1 LVSLSGFSINRRER
15 AIVEGVGS
23 HLSTVKK
30 TVEDF
35 GGLVDSVSAGD
46 AASARRFFDDVM
58 DDETKADTIHR
69 DLSLRVANGAFFGG
83 VREDILALL
92 EKIDEIADSAKDAS
106 RLLNVEVGTTNGSAI
121 ELLRSDEMRLF
132 IADLKNA
139 VLALENLIAA
149 FSINKKEVLARV
161 HSVEE
166 FEESADSRKDVL
178 LRELFRGASKLNPV
192 TVIQL
197 RDFIFVA
204 DDIADNAEDAS
215 DVVLV
220 LVAKGYG

>member
-23 HLSTVKK
+23 HLATVKR

-35 GGLVDSVSAGD
+35 GGLVDSVSSGD
-46 AASARRFFDDVM
+46 AALARRFFDDVM
-58 DDETKADTIHR
+58 GDETKADTIHR

-92 EKIDEIADSAKDAS
+92 EKIDDIADSAKDAS
-106 RLLNVEVGTTNGSAI
+106 RLLNVEVGANGSAI

-132 IADLKNA
+132 IADLKGS
-139 VLALENLIAA
+139 VSALENLIAA
-149 FSINKKEVLARV
+149 FTISKKEVLARV

-178 LRELFRGASKLNPV
+178 LRELFRGASNLNPV
-192 TVIQL
+192 AVIQL

-220 LVAKGYG
+220 LIAKGYG

>member
-1 LVSLSGFSINRRER
+1 MVSLSGFSINRRER

-23 HLSTVKK
+23 HLATVKR

-35 GGLVDSVSAGD
+35 GGLVDSVSSGD
-46 AASARRFFDDVM
+46 PASAGRFFDDVM
-58 DDETKADTIHR
+58 GDETKADTIHR

-92 EKIDEIADSAKDAS
+92 EKIDDIADSAKDAS
-106 RLLNVEVGTTNGSAI
+106 RLLNVEVGANGSAI

-132 IADLKNA
+132 IADLKGS
-139 VLALENLIAA
+139 VSALENLIAA
-149 FSINKKEVLARV
+149 FTISKKEVLARV

-178 LRELFRGASKLNPV
+178 LRELFRGASNLNPV

-220 LVAKGYG
+220 LIAKGYG

>member
-1 LVSLSGFSINRRER
+1 MVRLSGFSINRKER
-15 AIVEGVGS
+15 AIIEGVES
-23 HLSTVKK
+23 HLGIVKK

-35 GGLVDSVSAGD
+35 GRLIESVSSGD
-46 AASARRFFDDVM
+46 DLSAKRFFEEVM
-58 DDETKADTIHR
+58 NEETKADKMHR

-83 VREDILALL
+83 VREDILTLL
-92 EKIDEIADSAKDAS
+92 EKIDDIADSAKDAS
-106 RLLNVEVGTTNGSAI
+106 RLLMAEFAMSESVVD
-121 ELLRSDEMRLF
+121 LLRSEQMRLF
-132 IADLKNA
+132 VKDLKDS
-139 VLALENLIAA
+139 VSALENLIAA
-149 FSINKKEVLARV
+149 FKVSKKEVLARV
-161 HSVEE
+161 HGVEV
-166 FEESADSRKDVL
+166 FEESADSRKDLL
-178 LRELFRGASKLNPV
+178 LRELFGESRQLNPV

>member
-1 LVSLSGFSINRRER
+1 MVSLSGFSINRRER

-23 HLSTVKK
+23 HLATVKR

-35 GGLVDSVSAGD
+35 GGLVDSVSSGD
-46 AASARRFFDDVM
+46 PASARRFFDDVM
-58 DDETKADTIHR
+58 GDETKADTIHR

-92 EKIDEIADSAKDAS
+92 EKIDDIADSAKDAS
-106 RLLNVEVGTTNGSAI
+106 RLLNVEVGANGSAI

-132 IADLKNA
+132 IADLKGS
-139 VLALENLIAA
+139 VSALENLIAA
-149 FSINKKEVLARV
+149 FTINKKEVLARV

-178 LRELFRGASKLNPV
+178 LRELFRGASNLNPV

-204 DDIADNAEDAS
+204 DNIADNAEDAS

-220 LVAKGYG
+220 LIAKGYG

>member
-1 LVSLSGFSINRRER
+1 MSAKARMVSLSGFSINRRER

-23 HLSTVKK
+23 HLATVKR

-35 GGLVDSVSAGD
+35 GGLIDSVSSGD
-46 AASARRFFDDVM
+46 AASARRFFDAVM
-58 DDETKADTIHR
+58 GDETKADTIHR

-83 VREDILALL
+83 VREDI
-92 EKIDEIADSAKDAS
+92 
-106 RLLNVEVGTTNGSAI
+106 I

-132 IADLKNA
+132 IADLKGS
-139 VLALENLIAA
+139 VSALENLIAA
-149 FSINKKEVLARV
+149 FTISKKEVLARV

-220 LVAKGYG
+220 LIAKGYG

>member
-1 LVSLSGFSINRRER
+1 MVSLSGFSINRRER
-15 AIVEGVGS
+15 AIVEGVGI

-30 TVEDF
+30 TVDDF
-35 GGLVDSVSAGD
+35 RGLVDSVSGGD
-46 AASARRFFDDVM
+46 AASAARFFDAVM
-58 DDETKADTIHR
+58 GDETKADTIHR

-92 EKIDEIADSAKDAS
+92 EKIDDIADSAKDAS
-106 RLLNVEVGTTNGSAI
+106 RLLNVELGMNGPAI
-121 ELLRSDEMRLF
+121 ELLKSDEMRLF
-132 IADLKNA
+132 MADLKGA
-139 VLALENLIAA
+139 VSALENLIAA
-149 FSINKKEVLARV
+149 FTINKKEVLARV

-178 LRELFRGASKLNPV
+178 LRELFRDASKLNPV

-197 RDFIFVA
+197 RDFIFIA
-204 DDIADNAEDAS
+204 DNIADNAEDAS
-215 DVVLV
+215 DAVLV

>member
-1 LVSLSGFSINRRER
+1 MVSLSGFSINRRER
-15 AIVEGVGS
+15 AILEGVGS
-23 HLSTVKK
+23 HLATVKR

-35 GGLVDSVSAGD
+35 GGLVDSVSSGD
-46 AASARRFFDDVM
+46 AASARRFFDAVM
-58 DDETKADTIHR
+58 GDETKADTIHR

-92 EKIDEIADSAKDAS
+92 EKIDDIADSAKDAS
-106 RLLNVEVGTTNGSAI
+106 RLLNVEVGGNGSAI
-121 ELLRSDEMRLF
+121 EILRSDEMRLF
-132 IADLKNA
+132 IADLKGS
-139 VLALENLIAA
+139 VSALENLIAA
-149 FSINKKEVLARV
+149 FNVSKKEVLARV

-204 DDIADNAEDAS
+204 DDIADKAEDAS

-220 LVAKGYG
+220 LIAKGYG

>member
-1 LVSLSGFSINRRER
+1 MVSLSGFSINRRER
-15 AIVEGVGS
+15 AILEGVGS
-23 HLSTVKK
+23 HLGTVKK

-35 GGLVDSVSAGD
+35 GGLVESLSSGD
-46 AASARRFFDDVM
+46 AASARRCFDAVM
-58 DDETKADTIHR
+58 DEETKADTIHR

-92 EKIDEIADSAKDAS
+92 EKIDDIADSAKDAS
-106 RLLNVEVGTTNGSAI
+106 RLLNVELGMDGPAI
-121 ELLRSDEMRLF
+121 ELLRSDGMRLF
-132 IADLKNA
+132 IADLKGA
-139 VLALENLIAA
+139 VSALENLIAA
-149 FSINKKEVLARV
+149 FAISKKEVLARV

-178 LRELFRGASKLNPV
+178 LRELFKDASKLNPV

-220 LVAKGYG
+220 LIAKGYG

>member
-1 LVSLSGFSINRRER
+1 MVSLSGFSINRRER
-15 AIVEGVGS
+15 AIVEGIES
-23 HLSTVKK
+23 HLGIVKK
-30 TVEDF
+30 TVDDF
-35 GGLVDSVSAGD
+35 GGFIDSVSKEDTPSAG
-46 AASARRFFDDVM
+46 RLFDEVM
-58 DDETKADTIHR
+58 GDETKADAIHR

-92 EKIDEIADSAKDAS
+92 EKIDDIADSAKDAS
-106 RLLNVEVGTTNGSAI
+106 RLLSVEVGANGSAI

-132 IADLKNA
+132 IADLKGS
-139 VLALENLIAA
+139 VSALENLIAA
-149 FSINKKEVLARV
+149 FTINKKEVLARV

-220 LVAKGYG
+220 LIAKGYG

>member
-1 LVSLSGFSINRRER
+1 MVSLSGFSINRRER
-15 AIVEGVGS
+15 AILEGVGS
-23 HLSTVKK
+23 HLATVKR

-35 GGLVDSVSAGD
+35 GGLVDSVSSGD
-46 AASARRFFDDVM
+46 AALARRFFDDVM
-58 DDETKADTIHR
+58 GDETKADTIHR

-92 EKIDEIADSAKDAS
+92 EKIDDIADSAKDAS
-106 RLLNVEVGTTNGSAI
+106 RLLNVEVGANGSAI

-132 IADLKNA
+132 IADLKGS
-139 VLALENLIAA
+139 VSALENLIAA
-149 FSINKKEVLARV
+149 FTISKKEVLARV

-192 TVIQL
+192 AVIQL

-204 DDIADNAEDAS
+204 DDIADKAEDAS

-220 LVAKGYG
+220 LIAKGYG

>member
-1 LVSLSGFSINRRER
+1 MVSLSGFSINRRER
-15 AIVEGVGS
+15 AILEGVGS
-23 HLSTVKK
+23 HLATVKK

-35 GGLVDSVSAGD
+35 SGLVDSVSRGD
-46 AASARRFFDDVM
+46 SDSARRFFEGVM
-58 DDETKADTIHR
+58 DDETKADAIHR

-92 EKIDEIADSAKDAS
+92 EKIDDIADSAKDAS
-106 RLLNVEVGTTNGSAI
+106 RLLNVEVGGNGSAV
-121 ELLRSDEMRLF
+121 ELLRSKEMRLF
-132 IADLKNA
+132 IDDLKGA
-139 VLALENLIAA
+139 VSALENLIAA
-149 FSINKKEVLARV
+149 FTISKKEVLARV
-161 HSVEE
+161 HGVEE
-166 FEESADSRKDVL
+166 FEESADSKKDVL
-178 LRELFRGASKLNPV
+178 LRELFGGASRVNPV

-220 LVAKGYG
+220 LIAKGYG

>member
-1 LVSLSGFSINRRER
+1 MVSLSGFSINRRER

-23 HLSTVKK
+23 HLATVKR

-35 GGLVDSVSAGD
+35 GGLVDSVSSGD
-46 AASARRFFDDVM
+46 PALARRFFDDVM
-58 DDETKADTIHR
+58 GDETKADTIHR

-92 EKIDEIADSAKDAS
+92 EKIDDIADSAKDAS
-106 RLLNVEVGTTNGSAI
+106 RLLNVEVGA
-121 ELLRSDEMRLF
+121 M
-132 IADLKNA
+132 
-139 VLALENLIAA
+139 IAA
-149 FSINKKEVLARV
+149 FTISKKEVLARV

-178 LRELFRGASKLNPV
+178 LRELFSGASNLNPV

-220 LVAKGYG
+220 LIAKGYG

>member
-1 LVSLSGFSINRRER
+1 MVSLSGFSINRRER

-23 HLSTVKK
+23 HLATVKR

-35 GGLVDSVSAGD
+35 GGLVDSVSSGD
-46 AASARRFFDDVM
+46 PASAGRFFDAVM
-58 DDETKADTIHR
+58 GDETKADTIHR

-92 EKIDEIADSAKDAS
+92 EKIDDIADSAKDAS
-106 RLLNVEVGTTNGSAI
+106 RLLNVEVGANGSAI

-132 IADLKNA
+132 IADLKGS
-139 VLALENLIAA
+139 VSALENLIAA
-149 FSINKKEVLARV
+149 FTISKKEVLARV

-178 LRELFRGASKLNPV
+178 LRELFRGASNLNPV

-220 LVAKGYG
+220 LIAKGYG

>member
-1 LVSLSGFSINRRER
+1 MVSLSGFSINRRER

-23 HLSTVKK
+23 HLATVKR

-35 GGLVDSVSAGD
+35 GGLIDSVSSGD
-46 AASARRFFDDVM
+46 AASASRFFDAVM
-58 DDETKADTIHR
+58 GDETKADTIHR

-92 EKIDEIADSAKDAS
+92 EKIDDIADSAKDAS
-106 RLLNVEVGTTNGSAI
+106 RLLSVEVGANGSAI

-132 IADLKNA
+132 IADLKGS
-139 VLALENLIAA
+139 VSALENLIAA
-149 FSINKKEVLARV
+149 FTINKKEVLARV

-220 LVAKGYG
+220 LIAKGYG

>member
-1 LVSLSGFSINRRER
+1 MVSLSGFSINRRER
-15 AIVEGVGS
+15 AILDGVGS
-23 HLSTVKK
+23 HLGAVKRS
-30 TVEDF
+30 VEDF
-35 GGLVDSVSAGD
+35 GGLVDSLSSGD
-46 AASARRFFDDVM
+46 AASAGRFFDAVM
-58 DDETKADTIHR
+58 GDETKADTIHR

-92 EKIDEIADSAKDAS
+92 EKIDDIADSAKDAS
-106 RLLNVEVGTTNGSAI
+106 RLLNVELGMDGPAI
-121 ELLRSDEMRLF
+121 ELLRSDGMRLF
-132 IADLKNA
+132 IADLKGA
-139 VLALENLIAA
+139 VSALENLIAA
-149 FSINKKEVLARV
+149 FTISKKEVLARV

-178 LRELFRGASKLNPV
+178 LRELFKDASKLNPV

-220 LVAKGYG
+220 LIAKGYG

>member
-1 LVSLSGFSINRRER
+1 MVSLSGFSINRRER

-23 HLSTVKK
+23 HLATVKR

-35 GGLVDSVSAGD
+35 GGLIDSVSSGD
-46 AASARRFFDDVM
+46 AASASRFFDAVM
-58 DDETKADTIHR
+58 GDETKADTIHR

-92 EKIDEIADSAKDAS
+92 EKIDDIADSAKDAS
-106 RLLNVEVGTTNGSAI
+106 RLLNVEVGANGSAI

-132 IADLKNA
+132 IADLKGS
-139 VLALENLIAA
+139 VSALENLIAA
-149 FSINKKEVLARV
+149 FTISKKEVLARV

-192 TVIQL
+192 AVIQL

-220 LVAKGYG
+220 LIAKGYG

>member
-1 LVSLSGFSINRRER
+1 M
-15 AIVEGVGS
+15 
-23 HLSTVKK
+23 
-30 TVEDF
+30 
-35 GGLVDSVSAGD
+35 DSVSSGD
-46 AASARRFFDDVM
+46 AASARRFFDAVM
-58 DDETKADTIHR
+58 GDETKADTIHR

-92 EKIDEIADSAKDAS
+92 EKIDDIADSAKDAS
-106 RLLNVEVGTTNGSAI
+106 RLLSVEVGANGSAI

-132 IADLKNA
+132 IADLKGS
-139 VLALENLIAA
+139 VSALENLIAA
-149 FSINKKEVLARV
+149 FTISKKEVLARV

-204 DDIADNAEDAS
+204 DDIADKAEDAS

-220 LVAKGYG
+220 LIAKGYG

>member
-1 LVSLSGFSINRRER
+1 MVSLSGFSINRRER

-23 HLSTVKK
+23 HLATVKR

-35 GGLVDSVSAGD
+35 GGLVDSVSTGD
-46 AASARRFFDDVM
+46 TASARRFFDDVM

-220 LVAKGYG
+220 LIAKGYG

>member
-23 HLSTVKK
+23 HLATVKR

-35 GGLVDSVSAGD
+35 GGLVDSVSSGD
-46 AASARRFFDDVM
+46 PALARRFFDDVM
-58 DDETKADTIHR
+58 GDETKADTIHR

-92 EKIDEIADSAKDAS
+92 EKIDDIADSAKDAS
-106 RLLNVEVGTTNGSAI
+106 RLLNVEVGANGSAI

-132 IADLKNA
+132 IADLKGS
-139 VLALENLIAA
+139 VSALENLIAA
-149 FSINKKEVLARV
+149 FTISKKEVLARV

-178 LRELFRGASKLNPV
+178 LRELFRGASNLNPV

-220 LVAKGYG
+220 LIAKGYG

>member
-23 HLSTVKK
+23 HLATVKR

-35 GGLVDSVSAGD
+35 GGLVDSVSSGD
-46 AASARRFFDDVM
+46 PASARRFFDDVM
-58 DDETKADTIHR
+58 GDETKADTIHR

-92 EKIDEIADSAKDAS
+92 EKIDDIADSAKDAS
-106 RLLNVEVGTTNGSAI
+106 RLLNVEVGANGSAI

-132 IADLKNA
+132 IADLKGS
-139 VLALENLIAA
+139 VSALENLIAA
-149 FSINKKEVLARV
+149 FTISKKEVLARV

-178 LRELFRGASKLNPV
+178 LRELFSGASNLNPV

-220 LVAKGYG
+220 LIAKGYG

>member
-1 LVSLSGFSINRRER
+1 MVSLSGFSINRRER
-15 AIVEGVGS
+15 EILEGVGS
-23 HLSTVKK
+23 HLATVKK

-35 GGLVDSVSAGD
+35 SGLVDSVSRGD
-46 AASARRFFDDVM
+46 AASARRFFEDVM
-58 DDETKADTIHR
+58 GDETKADTIHR

-92 EKIDEIADSAKDAS
+92 EKIDDIADSAKDAS
-106 RLLNVEVGTTNGSAI
+106 RLLNVEVGANGSTV

-132 IADLKNA
+132 IADLKGA
-139 VLALENLIAA
+139 VSALENLIAA
-149 FSINKKEVLARV
+149 FKISKKEVLARV

-166 FEESADSRKDVL
+166 FEEAADSRKDVL
-178 LRELFRGASKLNPV
+178 LRELFGGASRLNPV

-220 LVAKGYG
+220 LIAKGYG

>member
-1 LVSLSGFSINRRER
+1 MVSLSGFSINRRER

-23 HLSTVKK
+23 HLATVKR

-35 GGLVDSVSAGD
+35 GGLVESVSSGD
-46 AASARRFFDDVM
+46 AASARRFFDAVM
-58 DDETKADTIHR
+58 GDETKADTIHR

-92 EKIDEIADSAKDAS
+92 EKIDDIADSAKDAS
-106 RLLNVEVGTTNGSAI
+106 RLLSVEVGANGSTI

-132 IADLKNA
+132 IADLKGS
-139 VLALENLIAA
+139 VSALENLIAA
-149 FSINKKEVLARV
+149 FTINKKEVLARV

-178 LRELFRGASKLNPV
+178 LRELFRGASNLNPV

-220 LVAKGYG
+220 LIAKGYG

>member
-1 LVSLSGFSINRRER
+1 MVSLSGFSINRRER
-15 AIVEGVGS
+15 EILEGVGS
-23 HLSTVKK
+23 HLATVKR

-35 GGLVDSVSAGD
+35 GGLVDSVSSGD
-46 AASARRFFDDVM
+46 ATSARNFFDAVM
-58 DDETKADTIHR
+58 SDETKADTIHR

-92 EKIDEIADSAKDAS
+92 EKIDDIADSAKDAS
-106 RLLNVEVGTTNGSAI
+106 RLLNVEVGANGSAI
-121 ELLRSDEMRLF
+121 EILRSDEMRLF
-132 IADLKNA
+132 IADLKGS
-139 VLALENLIAA
+139 VSALENLIAA
-149 FSINKKEVLARV
+149 FTISKKEVLARV

-178 LRELFRGASKLNPV
+178 LRELFRGASNLNPV

-220 LVAKGYG
+220 LIAKGYG

>member
-1 LVSLSGFSINRRER
+1 MVSLSGFSINRRER

-46 AASARRFFDDVM
+46 TASARRFFDDVM

-139 VLALENLIAA
+139 VSALENLIAA

-178 LRELFRGASKLNPV
+178 LRELFKDASKLNPV

-220 LVAKGYG
+220 LIAKGYG

>member
-1 LVSLSGFSINRRER
+1 MVSLSGFSINRRER

-23 HLSTVKK
+23 HLGTVKK

-35 GGLVDSVSAGD
+35 GGLVESLSRGDS
-46 AASARRFFDDVM
+46 ASASRCFDAVM
-58 DDETKADTIHR
+58 SEETKADTIHR

-92 EKIDEIADSAKDAS
+92 EKIDDIADSAKDAS
-106 RLLNVEVGTTNGSAI
+106 RLLNVELGMNGPAI
-121 ELLRSDEMRLF
+121 ELLKSDEMRLF
-132 IADLKNA
+132 VADLKSS
-139 VLALENLIAA
+139 VTALENLIAA
-149 FSINKKEVLARV
+149 FMISKKEVLARV

-178 LRELFRGASKLNPV
+178 LRELFKGASKLNPV

-220 LVAKGYG
+220 LIAKGYG

>member
-1 LVSLSGFSINRRER
+1 
-15 AIVEGVGS
+15 
-23 HLSTVKK
+23 
-30 TVEDF
+30 
-35 GGLVDSVSAGD
+35 
-46 AASARRFFDDVM
+46 
-58 DDETKADTIHR
+58 
-69 DLSLRVANGAFFGG
+69 
-83 VREDILALL
+83 
-92 EKIDEIADSAKDAS
+92 
-106 RLLNVEVGTTNGSAI
+106 
-121 ELLRSDEMRLF
+121 MRLF
-132 IADLKNA
+132 IADLKGS
-139 VLALENLIAA
+139 VSALENLIAA
-149 FSINKKEVLARV
+149 FTINKKEVLARV

-220 LVAKGYG
+220 LIAKGYG

>member
-1 LVSLSGFSINRRER
+1 MVSLSGFSINRRER
-15 AIVEGVGS
+15 AIVEGIGS
-23 HLSTVKK
+23 HLGTVKK

-35 GGLVDSVSAGD
+35 GGLVDSLSRGD
-46 AASARRFFDDVM
+46 SASARRCFDTVM
-58 DDETKADTIHR
+58 DEETKADTIHR

-92 EKIDEIADSAKDAS
+92 EKIDDIADSAKDAS
-106 RLLNVEVGTTNGSAI
+106 RLLNVELGMDGSAI
-121 ELLRSDEMRLF
+121 ELLKSDEMRLF
-132 IADLKNA
+132 IADLKSS
-139 VLALENLIAA
+139 VTALENLIAA
-149 FSINKKEVLARV
+149 FMISKKEVLARV

-192 TVIQL
+192 AVIQL

-204 DDIADNAEDAS
+204 DDIADKAEDAS

-220 LVAKGYG
+220 LIAKGYG

>member
-1 LVSLSGFSINRRER
+1 MVSLSGFSINRRER

-23 HLSTVKK
+23 HLATVKR

-35 GGLVDSVSAGD
+35 GGLVESVSSGD
-46 AASARRFFDDVM
+46 AASARRFFDAVM
-58 DDETKADTIHR
+58 GDETKADTIHR

-92 EKIDEIADSAKDAS
+92 EKIDDIADSAKDAS
-106 RLLNVEVGTTNGSAI
+106 RLLSVEVGANGSTI

-132 IADLKNA
+132 IADLKGS
-139 VLALENLIAA
+139 VSALENLIAA
-149 FSINKKEVLARV
+149 FTINKKEVLARV

-178 LRELFRGASKLNPV
+178 LRELFEGASRLNPV

-220 LVAKGYG
+220 LIAKGYG

>member
-23 HLSTVKK
+23 HLATVKR

-35 GGLVDSVSAGD
+35 GGLVDSVSSGD
-46 AASARRFFDDVM
+46 PTSARRFFDDVM
-58 DDETKADTIHR
+58 GDETKADTIHR

-92 EKIDEIADSAKDAS
+92 EKIDDIADSAKDAS
-106 RLLNVEVGTTNGSAI
+106 RLLNVEVGANGSAI

-132 IADLKNA
+132 IADLKGS
-139 VLALENLIAA
+139 VSALENLIAA
-149 FSINKKEVLARV
+149 FTISKKEVLARV

-178 LRELFRGASKLNPV
+178 LRELFRGASNLNPV

-220 LVAKGYG
+220 LIAKGYG